1 MRLLILSL
9 ILLLAGGCVSQPK
22 KIYHEQFA
30 LPKAVQVLTDDLLQQ
45 IGRSRNAELKRIA
58 LDPFVD
64 VNSGD
69 VVTTSLEIEALMI
82 RQIAQQFPQFQMQRL
97 SPLQLQQ
104 VDYIMVGALDYE
116 VANGTYTDQKRY
128 RIHASI
134 IDLRQQKV
142 VANNSVWLAE
152 AEFDYNPVTIYE
164 DSPMF
169 LRDKSLENLV
179 AMAKAEVGSQVDPG
193 YYNAIEANAVLVAA
207 TTAYARHEYD
217 YALQLFQQAAN
228 MPAGNTM
235 RTYAGLYQTYRKLER
250 LDQAE
255 LAFAKMFQL
264 GVAERNLSVKFLF
277 QVNSTEF
284 VAHPEIRW
292 QYIMWLRQIG
302 KFFEQTTYC
311 IEILGHTSR
320 TGAEQYNQQLSL
332 QRAEKVQRLIAP
344 YFSQIH
350 QRSRAI
356 GRGFVDNIVG
366 SGTDDARDAVDRRVD
381 FQIANCY

>member
-9 ILLLAGGCVSQPK
+9 ILFLATGCVSQPK
-22 KIYHEQFA
+22 KIYHERFA

-45 IGRSRNAELKRIA
+45 LGRSAELKRIA
-58 LDPFVD
+58 IEPFVD
-64 VNSGD
+64 VSSGD

-82 RQIAQQFPQFQMQRL
+82 RRIAQQFPQFQMQRL

-116 VANGTYTDQKRY
+116 LEGDYIDQKRY

-134 IDLRQQKV
+134 IDLRQQKI

-169 LRDKSLENLV
+169 LRDKALENLV
-179 AMAKAEVGSQVDPG
+179 AMAKAEVGSRVDPG
-193 YYNAIEANAVLVAA
+193 YYNALEANAVLVAA

-217 YALQLFQQAAN
+217 YALQLFEQAAS

-235 RTYAGLYQTYRKLER
+235 RTYAGLYQAYRKLGQ
-250 LDQAE
+250 LDKAE

-284 VAHPEIRW
+284 VAHPEIRQ
-292 QYIMWLRQIG
+292 QYTMWLRQIG
-302 KFFEQTTYC
+302 KFFEQTQYC

-320 TGAEQYNQQLSL
+320 TGAERYNQQLSL
-332 QRAEKVQRLIAP
+332 QRAEKVQGLIAP
-344 YFSQIH
+344 YFDRIH
-350 QRSRAI
+350 QRSRSV
-356 GRGFVDNIVG
+356 GRGFLDNIVG

-381 FQIANCY
+381 FQIANCF